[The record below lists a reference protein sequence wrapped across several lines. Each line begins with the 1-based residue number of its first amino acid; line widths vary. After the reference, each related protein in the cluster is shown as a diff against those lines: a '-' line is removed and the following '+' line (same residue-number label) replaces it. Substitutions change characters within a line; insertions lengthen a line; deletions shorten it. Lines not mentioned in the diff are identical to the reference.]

1 MKRKII
7 SLIVTGALL
16 LSTTGTAF
24 AKEEVVVP
32 FSGDGAEQ
40 SEEVDDEEIVDPFSG
55 EGLEWGEEVEND
67 GMAEPFSAEE
77 IEQDPEVENDE
88 VMPKEVTEDISEID
102 EATVDIFSE
111 NTELNAFINSTSL
124 IQRVFGANRIK
135 TSVELSKYL
144 REKSDVVI
152 LADSENYPDAL
163 SGSTL
168 TKGMYPILL
177 VNKSLSPE
185 VIDEIK
191 RLETKQVMILG
202 GYSAIPESV
211 EQKLIDEGILK
222 ENIVRLAGETRYET
236 SFEIIQHSLKEN
248 LVFVSGD
255 NFPDALASAAF
266 AKSVNANVVLLGKEF
281 TEEHKSL
288 VKNSYVNYII
298 GGPSAVDPDMI
309 PAKTTV
315 IAGENRYETSALVA
329 DSLREDFIIMA
340 SGENF
345 PDALSL
351 SPLSM
356 GLGAPVILTKGESLH
371 PDTIGYLKTNR
382 DSIKKVL
389 VVGGEKAISPL
400 VYKNIQEIIETG
412 EIQTF
417 PPKDVSVFQNNNY
430 VMALKDTKL
439 SGNIYVPKG
448 KILKVISIKGETVEL
463 EYAGS
468 RGIAIVEDYGKNNII
483 DKNTYIPYISQVE
496 PVYAPVGCEPVSLLM
511 GLKGKGYAQSVTT
524 RQFLDNMP
532 KHPSNPRK
540 GFVGSPYT
548 PNENLRTTI
557 NPAPLAEYGARYGNV
572 SNMEGKSMDDII
584 MELDNGNPVVVYVTL
599 YWESAFYKDYKIEG
613 KTETWLR
620 NNHAVLLTGYNKTTK
635 EFYVSDPYNRK
646 KGSSKTYPNYKYMKS
661 RSIVEPLYNI
671 RKFAVV
677 VR

>member
-222 ENIVRLAGETRYET
+222 EIKRLA
-236 SFEIIQHSLKEN
+236 
-248 LVFVSGD
+248 
-255 NFPDALASAAF
+255 
-266 AKSVNANVVLLGKEF
+266 
-281 TEEHKSL
+281 
-288 VKNSYVNYII
+288 
-298 GGPSAVDPDMI
+298 
-309 PAKTTV
+309 
-315 IAGENRYETSALVA
+315 
-329 DSLREDFIIMA
+329 
-340 SGENF
+340 
-345 PDALSL
+345 
-351 SPLSM
+351 
-356 GLGAPVILTKGESLH
+356 
-371 PDTIGYLKTNR
+371 
-382 DSIKKVL
+382 
-389 VVGGEKAISPL
+389 
-400 VYKNIQEIIETG
+400 
-412 EIQTF
+412 
-417 PPKDVSVFQNNNY
+417 
-430 VMALKDTKL
+430 
-439 SGNIYVPKG
+439 
-448 KILKVISIKGETVEL
+448 
-463 EYAGS
+463 
-468 RGIAIVEDYGKNNII
+468 
-483 DKNTYIPYISQVE
+483 
-496 PVYAPVGCEPVSLLM
+496 
-511 GLKGKGYAQSVTT
+511 
-524 RQFLDNMP
+524 
-532 KHPSNPRK
+532 
-540 GFVGSPYT
+540 
-548 PNENLRTTI
+548 
-557 NPAPLAEYGARYGNV
+557 
-572 SNMEGKSMDDII
+572 
-584 MELDNGNPVVVYVTL
+584 
-599 YWESAFYKDYKIEG
+599 
-613 KTETWLR
+613 
-620 NNHAVLLTGYNKTTK
+620 
-635 EFYVSDPYNRK
+635 
-646 KGSSKTYPNYKYMKS
+646 
-661 RSIVEPLYNI
+661 
-671 RKFAVV
+671 
-677 VR
+677 